1 MKFQIQ
7 MQKNKLINNY
17 KQRDKLRITLF
28 ERSILY
34 HFMTKKILFF
44 IIFSFVLIPN
54 FSFAADPVPGD
65 PPLAAPE
72 ANPAPNEDAPP
83 ADDPNN
89 PDAALIE
96 RANADAEAAPAA
108 IPKPKILPSVRL
120 VNPIGGKYNEDYT
133 KQTDAD
139 SQGNK
144 DIQKIIGNAIQVTL
158 RLLGAITLGVFFY
171 GGFMWLTS
179 AGNAEKV
186 STGTKTMMYA
196 TIGLFIIFG
205 AYGILSTIISGITS
219 GTPPVGGS
227 SGSSSGAAA
236 NPNCDAQCQKEIDCS
251 NKNNECLVEGRD
263 YDVCL
268 EELRLCTK

>member
-1 MKFQIQ
+1 
-7 MQKNKLINNY
+7 
-17 KQRDKLRITLF
+17 
-28 ERSILY
+28 
-34 HFMTKKILFF
+34 MTKKIFLLLM
-44 IIFSFVLIPN
+44 FSFLTIPN
-54 FSFAADPVPGD
+54 FA
-65 PPLAAPE
+65 L
-72 ANPAPNEDAPP
+72 
-83 ADDPNN
+83 ADDPPPMIAEVPTPIVN
-89 PDAALIE
+89 PDPI
-96 RANADAEAAPAA
+96 PT
-108 IPKPKILPSVRL
+108 PKPKTPPSVRL

-219 GTPPVGGS
+219 GTPAAGGS

-236 NPNCDAQCQKEIDCS
+236 NPNCDAQCQKEIDCA
-251 NKNNECLVEGRD
+251 NKNNDCLVEGRD
-263 YDVCL
+263 YEVCL